1 MIQDRAEL
9 TRCQDSVPSVCLQSS
24 SPQFPISE
32 KEKIYAAGGEQKLV
46 WTYLLTLLSL
56 TDAGWL

>member
-24 SPQFPISE
+24 SPQYPISE
-32 KEKIYAAGGEQKLV
+32 KRKLV
-46 WTYLLTLLSL
+46 DLCGRGGTETCIDLSV
-56 TDAGWL
+56 DVVVIE